1 MNDKVKH
8 AIIIP
13 SYNEG
18 LALPELLSRIV
29 GDLQTSDAILI
40 MDDSAQETARDID
53 SKCASLFVDYDCNY
67 FFFNHGIKSGRG
79 AAIRRGMKIS
89 RDLFPNLEF
98 VMECDADGSHQ
109 PKDILRVKNSDS
121 NMDLVIGSRYLPNSS
136 IVGWPLTR
144 RIFSFA
150 LNKTIPKL
158 FDINIS
164 DITNGLRRY
173 SVTAVDAIL
182 SQTQRNNGFIYLS
195 EQAIIVNSAK
205 LRINEFP
212 IDFIDRTLG
221 ESTVSW
227 REVTSSITGIIGLLA
242 KFLHINHT
250 PSPK

>member
-1 MNDKVKH
+1 MNYKVKN

-18 LALPELLSRIV
+18 LALPELLSGIV
-29 GDLQTSDAILI
+29 GDLQASDAILV
-40 MDDSAQETARDID
+40 MDDSTQDVARDIN
-53 SKCASLFVDYDCNY
+53 SRCASLFLNLDCNY

-89 RDLFPNLEF
+89 RELFPNLEF
-98 VMECDADGSHQ
+98 IMECDADGSHQ
-109 PKDILRVKNSDS
+109 PKDILAVKNSDS
-121 NMDLVIGSRYLPNSS
+121 SMDLMIGSRYLPNSS

-144 RIFSFA
+144 RIFSYA
-150 LNKTIPKL
+150 LNKTIPKI

-182 SQTQRNNGFIYLS
+182 SQPQRNNGFIYLS
-195 EQAIIVNSAK
+195 EQAIIVNSSK
-205 LRINEFP
+205 LRIKEVP
-212 IDFIDRTLG
+212 IDFIDRTVG

-227 REVTSSITGIIGLLA
+227 REVSSSIRGIFWLVV
-242 KFLHINHT
+242 KFRQINHAL
-250 PSPK
+250 SPK

>member
-1 MNDKVKH
+1 MNDKVKN

-29 GDLQTSDAILI
+29 GDLQASDAILI
-40 MDDSAQETARDID
+40 MDDSAQEIARDID
-53 SKCASLFVDYDCNY
+53 SKCASLFADYDCNY
-67 FFFNHGIKSGRG
+67 FFFNHGVKSGRG

-121 NMDLVIGSRYLPNSS
+121 SMDLVIGSRYLPNSS
-136 IVGWPLTR
+136 IFGWPLGR

-158 FDINIS
+158 FGINIS

-173 SVTAVDAIL
+173 SITAVDAIL
-182 SQTQRNNGFIYLS
+182 SQTQKNHGFIYLS
-195 EQAIIVNSAK
+195 EQAIIVNSSK

-212 IDFIDRTLG
+212 IDFIDRTVG

-227 REVTSSITGIIGLLA
+227 REVTSSIKGIIGLLA
-242 KFLHINHT
+242 KFRHINHT
-250 PSPK
+250 LSPK